1 MEPALAIVHT
11 AEDGRRTVHAP
22 RLGVFS
28 TRVVR
33 GAVVTG
39 GAELGT
45 LRVLERRVRVTLPGE
60 GVFVVAEAPPREAPT
75 EYGAALFTLT
85 PLDATQAAG
94 LGGAAGVGAGAAGSA
109 EAGDRLAV
117 RAPIHGV
124 FYRRAA
130 PGAPAYVE
138 VGGTLEEGQ
147 TIGLVEVMKTFNPV
161 TFKGVV
167 ARAVVVA
174 IAAEDR
180 QEVGHGDV
188 LLWVRPS

>member
-22 RLGVFS
+22 KLGVFS
-28 TRVVR
+28 TRLVR

-60 GVFVVAEAPPREAPT
+60 GVFVVAEAPPRESPT

-85 PLDATQAAG
+85 PLDATQGAG
-94 LGGAAGVGAGAAGSA
+94 LGAALGAGAADSA

-124 FYRRAA
+124 FYRRSA

-138 VGGTLEEGQ
+138 VGATLEEGQ

-161 TFKGVV
+161 TFKGVA